1 MRISEY
7 LRTDF
12 VVTRLEARDTEGVL
26 REISAKAGRAGLA
39 DAEVIADKL
48 LERERSHTTAMGDG
62 LAIPHATVPG
72 LPAPVVGIARSG
84 EPIPFGP
91 EGEQPVEVFFVLLSP
106 PDHESTHVRLL
117 ARICRIARDDS
128 FLERLN
134 SATSASAIVDVVEQL
149 DASHV

>member
-26 REISAKAGRAGLA
+26 REISARAGQAGLA
-39 DAEVIADKL
+39 DADLVADKL
-48 LERERSHTTAMGDG
+48 LERERAHTTALGDG

-84 EPIPFGP
+84 EPIAFGP
-91 EGEQPVEVFFVLLSP
+91 DGEHPVEVFFVLLSP
-106 PDHESTHVRLL
+106 PDHEATHVRLL

-128 FLERLN
+128 FLERLS
-134 SATSASAIVDVVEQL
+134 SATSSSAIVDVVEQL